1 MLLSLA
7 LLVGVASCGEKK
19 EDPSKKTP
27 KPAMTASNSQL
38 PNYRYVDMDSVLANY
53 NLAKDYNED
62 MMRMQSDAEGKISQK
77 EKAMQNFA
85 NEVQKKMQ
93 NNGYLTQESYKQ
105 DEQKMANMQKDYQ
118 NSASEIQNNMMK
130 AMANAQKAVQDSI
143 VAFIESYNKSH
154 GYDAIFQKAATLY
167 INPQLDITDEVI
179 EGLNAKYNKVK

>member
-19 EDPSKKTP
+19 EDTSKKNP